1 MIIAHAKFAF
11 CLGSQL
17 EKKFVFP
24 SMKSGVGSQ
33 LKLHTVLK
41 CITHFVLR
49 CVKLCSVMQQELT

>member
-17 EKKFVFP
+17 EKFVFP

-33 LKLHTVLK
+33 LKLRTALK
-41 CITHFVLR
+41 CIAHFVLR
-49 CVKLCSVMQQELT
+49 CVKLSGVMQQELT